1 MMLRAFVG
9 ACLLSTSLLVHT
21 ALAGDTRSLQ
31 VIISKSEQT
40 LSLYDGGA
48 LIATSK
54 VSSGKTGHETPSGIF
69 SILDKR
75 KYHESNI
82 YSAAPMPFMQRLT
95 WSGIALHEGHVPDY
109 PASHGCVRLPAK
121 FAKNLFGMT
130 GRGVHVIISDADVV
144 PRAIEHPALPQ
155 PHSTPDKG
163 LMLSDVELR
172 PSNFDASLKLVEVA
186 VYETTSSV
194 KPKASRPTN
203 LLPLRV
209 LITRRGE
216 REKIIDV
223 QRLLTAIGFDA
234 GVADGYSGQMT
245 ISAVN
250 GFKRWKNI
258 KTTGPLL
265 SDEFIDALYESAGA
279 DAAPNGQIMVRRD
292 HEPLFEAP
300 LHIKDP
306 HVALGTHFFEVIDMD
321 GDEAKWN
328 GLTLENHLPT
338 AARRRLGIDVADAP
352 GLPNPLK
359 SVLDRLEIPVSIR
372 AELEANLT
380 TGSSIT
386 IADLSHGLETGK
398 GTDFITI
405 TRDGPI

>member
-9 ACLLSTSLLVHT
+9 ACLLSTSLLVQT

-130 GRGVHVIISDADVV
+130 ARGVHVIISDADVV
-144 PRAIEHPALPQ
+144 PRSIEHPALPQ
-155 PHSTPDKG
+155 PHSTQDKG

-203 LLPLRV
+203 LSPLRV

-250 GFKRWKNI
+250 GFKRWKNM

-292 HEPLFEAP
+292 FQPLFEAP
-300 LHIKDP
+300 IHIKDP
-306 HVALGTHFFEVIDMD
+306 HVALGTHFFEVVDTD
-321 GDEAKWN
+321 GDKAKWN
-328 GLTLENHLPT
+328 GLTLENHLPA

-352 GLPNPLK
+352 GLLNPLK
-359 SVLDRLEIPVSIR
+359 AVLDRLEIPVSIR

-398 GTDFITI
+398 GTDFITL

>member
-9 ACLLSTSLLVHT
+9 ACLLSTSLLVQT
-21 ALAGDTRSLQ
+21 ALAGDTRSMQ

-54 VSSGKTGHETPSGIF
+54 VSSGKPGHDTPSGIF

-130 GRGVHVIISDADVV
+130 ARGVHVIISDAEVV

-155 PHSTPDKG
+155 PHSSPDKG

-186 VYETTSSV
+186 VYETTRSV
-194 KPKASRPTN
+194 KPRASRPNN
-203 LLPLRV
+203 LSPLRV

-250 GFKRWKNI
+250 GFKRWKNM

-265 SDEFIDALYESAGA
+265 SDEFIDALYASAGA

-292 HEPLFEAP
+292 HKPLFEAP
-300 LHIKDP
+300 IHIKDA
-306 HVALGTHFFEVIDMD
+306 HVALGTHFFEVVDMD
-321 GDEAKWN
+321 GDKAQWN

-338 AARRRLGIDVADAP
+338 AARKRLGIDVAVAP

-359 SVLDRLEIPVSIR
+359 AVLDRLEIPDTIR

-398 GTDFITI
+398 GTDFITL

>member
-9 ACLLSTSLLVHT
+9 ACLLSTSVLVQT
-21 ALAGDTRSLQ
+21 ALADDARSLQ
-31 VIISKSEQT
+31 VIISKGEQT

-54 VSSGKTGHETPSGIF
+54 VSSGKHGHETPSGIF

-130 GRGVHVIISDADVV
+130 MRGVHVIISDADVV
-144 PRAIEHPALPQ
+144 PRAVEHPALPQ
-155 PHSTPDKG
+155 PRSMPDEG

-172 PSNFDASLKLVEVA
+172 PSSFDASLKLVEVA
-186 VYETTSSV
+186 VNETTNSV
-194 KPKASRPTN
+194 KPRTSKPSN
-203 LLPLRV
+203 LSPLRI

-223 QRLLTAIGFDA
+223 QRLLTDIGFDA

-279 DAAPNGQIMVRRD
+279 QAAPNGQIMVRRD
-292 HEPLFEAP
+292 FKPLFEAP
-300 LHIKDP
+300 IHIKDS
-306 HVALGTHFFEVIDMD
+306 HVALGTHFFEVIDMK
-321 GDEAKWN
+321 GDKAQWN

-338 AARRRLGIDVADAP
+338 AARRRLGIDIAHAP
-352 GLPNPLK
+352 DLPNPL
-359 SVLDRLEIPVSIR
+359 SAVLDRLEIPEAIR
-372 AELEANLT
+372 AELEGNLT

-398 GTDFITI
+398 GTDFITL